1 LTTLMKSC
9 DHAVPN
15 GLRAELAGTF
25 KKNAPPSFGSV
36 TCAFKDTYAFT
47 YELVK
52 DRVYQAAYRRRKTRN

>member
-1 LTTLMKSC
+1 MKSC

-25 KKNAPPSFGSV
+25 KKKERSAFIRLGYLR
-36 TCAFKDTYAFT
+36 FKDTYAFT

-52 DRVYQAAYRRRKTRN
+52 DRVYQAA